1 MNKDQLSYHGLHFS
15 LVLIN
20 IENLS
25 RFSLICWLY
34 IFIDDFYENYFHFY
48 LTFPFLSQIFPQ
60 KFLTNNISLTIF
72 QIYNLCIEEDYD
84 PSHFHGRV
92 EKFPFDDNHVPNFEM
107 MKLFC
112 ESVHS
117 WLSNDPK
124 NIAAIHCMVLLASFF
139 LLFVSLQSYVCFTW
153 REIIQSSF
161 FYTPDM
167 PCVHDSNPRPQTSWG
182 RRYHWAI
189 WSLVTLASFDIW
201 SPLVVLIH

>member
-1 MNKDQLSYHGLHFS
+1 MSWFAFLFNSYQHGKCFKMP
-15 LVLIN
+15 LI
-20 IENLS
+20 
-25 RFSLICWLY
+25 FWLY

-124 NIAAIHCMVLLASFF
+124 NIGVIHCMVLLSSFF
-139 LLFVSLQSYVCFTW
+139 LFSLFLFNTW
-153 REIIQSSF
+153 WEIIQSSF
-161 FYTPDM
+161 ILYPRHAM
-167 PCVHDSNPRPQTSWG
+167 SPRLKSNTSNFLEEEDPTELYG
-182 RRYHWAI
+182 HWCI
-189 WSLVTLASFDIW
+189 PS
-201 SPLVVLIH
+201 